1 MLLPRPIH
9 LHSNLLGTIRYFPS
23 CLDVQSTFS
32 VYFGLVFTVITQ

>member
-23 CLDVQSTFS
+23 CVDVQSTLAS
-32 VYFGLVFTVITQ
+32 TSDWRSL